1 MEETAVQVHRCR
13 FVDFTPS
20 PVTALAFPPLPL
32 PKNKTSQPSRSKFG
46 TLAVGHANGN
56 IDLCSWTGAQGALQ
70 SPQAWVVSK
79 TITGLYPSKVDSLAF
94 SIKDPQHSKDDD
106 VPPLSALRLFSSGGG
121 SEVIEWDIEQLCVRR
136 TLGSQAG
143 AIWSIAVNPASTLLA
158 LGCEDGSVRILSL
171 AEDNLTH
178 FRRFDRVKSRLLSIA
193 WGPPVLKTTSESTST
208 AEEDYEWT
216 DSWLATG
223 GSDSS
228 LRKWDVKTGRPSERM
243 NVDKMRG
250 ERTLVWTVC
259 VLGDG
264 TIVSGDSLGMV
275 KFWDSKT
282 CTQMQSFQGHG
293 ADVLCLTI
301 SPEGSVVYSSGVDQK
316 ITQFSIV
323 KNQTGEGASTSQ
335 PSRRWVQASSRRM
348 HSHDVRALATWP
360 PYSPLP
366 PAHKRRFPAD
376 VAPILVSGGLDMSVV
391 VTPAALP
398 GNTVVKITNPLA
410 TSTEATFADSYHRR
424 LAYAPG
430 PSNAPAIR
438 VARGS
443 RLVSCMHDA
452 SVSIWRINTTPSE
465 DATGQPSVAETDG
478 WEKLLDMDLAVHTNL
493 IASSL
498 SDDGKWLVV
507 SDLYESKLFSLAF
520 NDKGEL
526 TPKRVKSFS
535 SVISTQLALSPA
547 SSGGLAFAFTPDSSK
562 LLMSSAI
569 SSAVLVIDLTQSEG
583 PRILRSFD
591 QHVSNVGERVTKP
604 LPSDG
609 DGDVDMDAP
618 ESSTRAQSGTLLS
631 HVIRITV
638 SADGQWAATTDD
650 RARTHVFNL
659 DSLQHHCILPSFA
672 QPAQTLAFAPA
683 STSLLTL
690 IFPDNS
696 IQIYDVETRQFPSW
710 SKDLISNVSQRLS
723 LTHDSVIGI
732 AFDPAAT
739 KYALLWGSTWM
750 CKIPMDG
757 SSTSGGS
764 SKKRQ
769 RRESLKRNVASTAS
783 ADPQGTELKMI
794 TRYRPIL
801 FAEFIAPGELLVVER
816 PLVDV
821 LATLPPAYFKQKYG
835 AS

>member
-1 MEETAVQVHRCR
+1 MEETAVKVHRCR

-32 PKNKTSQPSRSKFG
+32 PTNKSSQPSRPKFG
-46 TLAVGHANGN
+46 TLAIGHANGN
-56 IDLCSWTGAQGALQ
+56 IDLCSWTGSQNALQ

-94 SIKDPQHSKDDD
+94 SIKEPQLSKNDD
-106 VPPLSALRLFSSGGG
+106 VPPLSVLRLFSSGGG
-121 SEVIEWDIEQLCVRR
+121 SELIEWDIQQLCVRR
-136 TLGSQAG
+136 TLSSQAG

-171 AEDNLTH
+171 ADDNLTH
-178 FRRFDRVKSRLLSIA
+178 VRRFDRIKSRLLSIA
-193 WGPPVLKTTSESTST
+193 WGPPVLKDVTASTST
-208 AEEDYEWT
+208 TERDYEWA
-216 DSWLATG
+216 DSWLVTG

-282 CTQMQSFQGHG
+282 CTQLQSFQGHG

-323 KNQTGEGASTSQ
+323 KSQTGEGASSSQ
-335 PSRRWVQASSRRM
+335 PSRRWMQASSRRM

-366 PAHKRRFPAD
+366 PAHKRRFPVD

-424 LAYAPG
+424 LAYASG
-430 PSNAPAIR
+430 PFNAPAIK
-438 VARGS
+438 VSRGS

-452 SVSIWRINTTPSE
+452 SVSIWQINATPS
-465 DATGQPSVAETDG
+465 DATGQPSMAETDG

-526 TPKRVKSFS
+526 TPKRIKSFS

-562 LLMSSAI
+562 LLMSSTLL
-569 SSAVLVIDLTQSEG
+569 ST
-583 PRILRSFD
+583 IL
-591 QHVSNVGERVTKP
+591 QLGERVTKP
-604 LPSDG
+604 LPGDG

-618 ESSTRAQSGTLLS
+618 ESSTLAQSSTLLS

-638 SADGQWAATTDD
+638 SSDGQWAATTDD

-672 QPAQTLAFAPA
+672 QPAQTLAFDPA
-683 STSLLTL
+683 TTSLLTL
-690 IFPDNS
+690 VFPDNS
-696 IQIYDVETRQFPSW
+696 IQIYDVEARQFPSW
-710 SKDLISNVSQRLS
+710 SKDLISTVSQRLS

-769 RRESLKRNVASTAS
+769 RRESLKRNLASTAS
-783 ADPQGTELKMI
+783 ADPQRTELKMI

-816 PLVDV
+816 PLVDI
-821 LATLPPAYFKQKYG
+821 LAALPPAYFKQKYG